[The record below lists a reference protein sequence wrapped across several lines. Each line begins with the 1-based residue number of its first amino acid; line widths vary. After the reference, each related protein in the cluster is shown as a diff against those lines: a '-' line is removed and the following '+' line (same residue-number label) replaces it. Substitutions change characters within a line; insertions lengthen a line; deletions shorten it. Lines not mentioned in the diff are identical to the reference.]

1 MAAMREVL
9 LRTVS
14 VAIALTVI
22 VVVISPT
29 VAGERPAKMQT
40 APISKAVTER
50 LLSPVY
56 EPTPRDIGAPE
67 RVGAGVDVRT
77 TVSPLPQ
84 NETCIVGDPNN
95 ANIIVGG
102 MNDYSVVATGF
113 AGNGVVYSH
122 DGGATWT
129 HSAAGV
135 PLPPNL
141 NDRGSDPCLE
151 FDSQGRVFYGSL
163 AIKGLGS
170 PFFSD
175 NAIAVGR
182 SSDGGVTWPQ
192 VTIVASNFGGGALVN
207 FEDKPFLTADFHAT
221 SPHQDNVYI
230 SWTRFYSAAHP
241 DGGTGGGD
249 IMIGRSTD
257 GGVTW
262 TVQRIVLPGNGG
274 TGTVGSSFVQGSEP
288 EVATNGDVYVTFWF
302 GGRIEV
308 WKSVDGGV
316 TYAQMTQPFGLA
328 FGNIVVPSPL
338 PNETFRVNPYPNIE
352 TNPQLAG
359 HVYVNA
365 CADPTGTFG
374 DGDDADTF
382 FARSTDGGV
391 TWGPQVTL
399 NDDGFGKNQIFPW
412 MSVSKKGAIHVIWY
426 DTRNDAGNHDIDVY
440 GAFSL
445 DGGASFFP
453 NFRVTDCSFDPDTGQ
468 FNGNTFFGDYN
479 GLGTNGLNT
488 FHALWTDTRT
498 MGCPQ
503 GVSAREQEIYYDQI
517 SCEAAQLMCPP
528 DSIVPAGSNIP
539 VYQLVGFKI
548 TNVSNAPLQYDYS
561 LSTTG
566 PGTLDD
572 CGNPPSLGGTT
583 PVLNPGQS
591 YMPPGACILWP
602 AITTPS
608 IQTVCYIVNPT
619 NNPFWADTCCTVITL
634 GRDRRDRR

>member
-182 SSDGGVTWPQ
+182 SS
-192 VTIVASNFGGGALVN
+192 
-207 FEDKPFLTADFHAT
+207 
-221 SPHQDNVYI
+221 
-230 SWTRFYSAAHP
+230 
-241 DGGTGGGD
+241 
-249 IMIGRSTD
+249 D

-503 GVSAREQEIYYDQI
+503 GVSAREQEIYYGLDCARWVQHPGVSVGGLQDYKRVECSATVRLLSVDDGARHAGRLRQSAI
-517 SCEAAQLMCPP
+517 AGRHHAGAEPRPVVHAAGCLYSLAGHHNAVDP
-528 DSIVPAGSNIP
+528 DS
-539 VYQLVGFKI
+539 L
-548 TNVSNAPLQYDYS
+548 LHR
-561 LSTTG
+561 
-566 PGTLDD
+566 
-572 CGNPPSLGGTT
+572 
-583 PVLNPGQS
+583 QS
-591 YMPPGACILWP
+591 HEQPI
-602 AITTPS
+602 
-608 IQTVCYIVNPT
+608 
-619 NNPFWADTCCTVITL
+619 L
-634 GRDRRDRR
+634 GRYLLYGHHARTAGAGGFRRFRGAWRGRWR